1 MARILNGLK
10 GLARNRWVRW
20 LALPASVLAVIGV
33 VVSATP
39 PPNIP
44 LVSLAAEP
52 LYARGARAKPTLT
65 LALSVEFPTV
75 GAQYVSTPGSNTD
88 GTYSSATQYIGYF
101 DSESCYVYND
111 APTEGTPAADYKRFD
126 RSKAATSHTCGGDSF
141 SGNFMNWASS
151 SAIDILRFGLTG
163 GDRVVDTSTLTV
175 LQRAVLPNTNVSG
188 NFWNGSNF
196 PDKQLSP
203 ADVSGAVPTALL
215 GTTPYTGTIHVAN
228 CLNRI
233 HFGTTATGNCANPGN
248 NSNLGVSSGGTSVG
262 PVSNFNGALPADF
275 STTACAGENGFCAFA
290 GVLEVAYGDKLH
302 NKWIFVPAKNGIA
315 CSNYMTGPLRD
326 PDSGTVKSCYTRPY
340 TGTWVPG
347 GTTGLTSDT
356 FFYTRVSVCNSSG
369 GTLADPRPDLCLR
382 YPSGSYK
389 PTGNLQK
396 YSDRLRVA
404 AFGYLNDS
412 SGNPNQRY
420 GGVLRAPM
428 KYVGPTAYDANFTLI
443 SGANPNQEWDTLTGV
458 FIQNPDAN
466 SSIKSG
472 PGNAGPYLSGVT
484 NYLNQ
489 FGRTGIFGQYKTY
502 DPVGELYYESVR
514 YLQGLPITSQAVSGI
529 TTSMKD
535 GYPVTTTWV
544 DPHPKVESMTDYS
557 CVRNNVVAIGDVN
570 THNDWSIPGNS
581 SHVTNDFARTANA
594 SRNEPDFSA
603 WTKVLGGFESNTG
616 VSYLDGHG
624 VTRTTSNF
632 NPPNSA
638 RWGMETQNIGA
649 DHASYFMAGVAYWA
663 NTHDIRGAQWTT
675 GWTGVDPRRPGMRIT
690 TYVLDVNEYGQQSVD
705 SARHNNQFFLTSKY
719 GGFND
724 VTGTG
729 TPFKAVDLTDSNT
742 SWQDPAH
749 PGEAKNYYLSSSA
762 SGVLA
767 ALNQIFAN
775 IASQADSI
783 AGGAISTQKL
793 TSVAGFIYQAQ
804 FDPAAWSGDLA
815 AYSATADTN
824 GVVTIGTVPTWKAAV
839 DLNAKAAA
847 TTPGG
852 GGRNIVIG
860 KAVAT
865 SAATATNFTWAS
877 IDADVKTALM
887 LKPYGTTTD
896 SDAIGETRLNYVR
909 GDRANEAPSGSLM
922 RKRASVLGDVV
933 NSAVAFSGAPSQQ
946 ISDPSYAAFYAAKL
960 NRKHALFVGANDGM
974 LHAFDP
980 DRGIVPSN
988 PGGDELFAYIPS
1000 WMASKLGAL
1009 TSPSYVHQSYVDAGP
1024 AVVEAKVGAGWKTV
1038 LVGGTGGGGQGVYAL
1053 DVSDPNAFSASSVMW
1068 EFKDSDDADLGN
1080 VIGKPQILKLRTNA
1094 SSESVAVYK
1103 YFAVVA
1109 SGVNNY
1115 ANDGHYSLTGSSAI
1129 FLLDLAKA
1137 AGDAWTLNSNY
1148 FKISFQAPLSTIASG
1163 MVGFTARLGAADS
1176 VIALYVGELQGNLWK
1191 LDFTQ
1196 ATAGTSDWNLGKLS
1210 YFRDGSNPLPMYIAK
1225 DATGNRQPI
1234 MMEPA
1239 LVYGANRS
1247 IIVSFGTGKF
1257 LELSD
1262 NVTTGA
1268 PQQSVY
1274 AILDDNSTTLDKT
1287 SGAASAIAG
1296 RARLMPG
1303 VVSAGVVAVA
1313 PFVWGRALADF
1324 SGTPPTNSVTS
1335 GWYFDF
1341 GTPGERQISNFAV
1354 QLGQLVF
1361 GSVIPAVNS
1370 CDNGNGNLYV
1380 VNVATGDAT
1389 SQESTVG
1396 ILGEPFVTQVGSST
1410 TTGTD
1415 TTGLRTETA
1424 RYQVIL
1430 QGSGGLAAPPPLSQ
1444 VWTSFWGRLSW
1455 REISNYQQL
1464 RHN

>member
-1 MARILNGLK
+1 MARILNVLK

-20 LALPASVLAVIGV
+20 LALPASVVAVIGV
-33 VVSATP
+33 VLSATP

-75 GAQYVSTPGSNTD
+75 GAQYLTTPHATSDN
-88 GTYSSATQYIGYF
+88 TYSTGTQYIGYF

-126 RSKAATSHTCGGDSF
+126 RSKAGTSHTCGGDSF

-163 GDRVVDTSTLTV
+163 GDRVIDTSTLTV
-175 LQRAVLPNTNVSG
+175 LQRAVLPTSQG
-188 NFWNGSNF
+188 TFWNGENF
-196 PDKQLSP
+196 PDKQLSS
-203 ADVSGAVPTALL
+203 ADARGAVPTVLI
-215 GTTPYTGTIHVAN
+215 GTYTGTIHVAN

-233 HFGTTATGNCANPGN
+233 HFGTNAAGNCASPGD
-248 NSNLGVSSGGTSVG
+248 NSNLGVSTGGTSFG
-262 PVSNFNGALPADF
+262 PVSNYNGPLDSNF
-275 STTACAGENGFCAFA
+275 STTACAGEKGFCTFS
-290 GVLEVAYGDKLH
+290 GVLEVAYGDKDH

-315 CSNYMTGPLRD
+315 CSNYMTGPLND

-356 FFYTRVSVCNSSG
+356 FFYTRVSVCNSTAG
-369 GTLADPRPDLCLR
+369 VLGDPRPDLCLR
-382 YPSGSYK
+382 YPSGNYK

-404 AFGYLNDS
+404 AFGYLNDG
-412 SGNPNQRY
+412 SGNPNERY

-458 FIQNPDAN
+458 FSQNPDAN
-466 SSIKSG
+466 SSIRSG
-472 PGNAGPYLSGVT
+472 PSNAGPYLSGVS

-514 YLQGLPITSQAVSGI
+514 YLQGLPITSQAISGM

-535 GYPVTTTWV
+535 GFPVTTTWV
-544 DPHPKVESMTDYS
+544 DPHPKVASMDDYS
-557 CVRNNVVAIGDVN
+557 CVRNNIVAIGDDN
-570 THNDWSIPGNS
+570 THNDKSIPGNTS
-581 SHVTNDFARTANA
+581 RLTNESATNLGFPAGRAANESA
-594 SRNEPDFSA
+594 NEPDFYT
-603 WTKVLGGFESNTG
+603 WTKVLGGFESDRAVT
-616 VSYLDGHG
+616 YLDGHG
-624 VTRTTSNF
+624 VSRTTSNF
-632 NPPNSA
+632 NAANSA
-638 RWGMETQNIGA
+638 RWGMETQNIGS
-649 DHASYFMAGVAYWA
+649 DGASYFMAGVAYWA

-690 TYVLDVNEYGQQSVD
+690 TYVLDVNEFGNQSVD
-705 SARHNNQFFLTSKY
+705 STRHNNQFFLTSKY

-762 SGVLA
+762 SSVLA

-815 AYSATADTN
+815 AYSATADTD
-824 GVVTIGTVPTWKAAV
+824 GVVTIGTAPTWKAAL

-852 GGRNIVIG
+852 GSRNIVIG

-865 SAATATNFTWAS
+865 SSATATNFTWGS
-877 IDADVKTALM
+877 IDADVKAALL
-887 LKPYGTTTD
+887 LKPYGTSTD
-896 SDAIGETRLNYVR
+896 VDAVGQARLAYLR
-909 GDRANEAPSGSLM
+909 GDRANEAPLGLLM
-922 RKRASVLGDVV
+922 RKRAGVLGDVV

-946 ISDPSYAAFYAAKL
+946 ISDPAYAAFYTANL
-960 NRKHALFVGANDGM
+960 SRKHALFVGANDGM

-980 DRGIVPSN
+980 DHGNVNGN

-1000 WMASKLGAL
+1000 WMVPKLGAL

-1024 AVVEAKVGAGWKTV
+1024 AVAEAKVGAGWKTV

-1068 EFKDSDDADLGN
+1068 EFKDSDDADMGN

-1094 SSESVAVYK
+1094 SSDSVAVYK

-1115 ANDGHYSLTGSSAI
+1115 ANDGHYSSTGSSAI
-1129 FLLDLAKA
+1129 FLLDLSKP
-1137 AGDAWTLNSNY
+1137 AGDAWTVNSNY
-1148 FKISFQAPLSTIASG
+1148 FKISFQTPLSTVASG
-1163 MVGFTARLGAADS
+1163 MVGFTARLGAADAVS
-1176 VIALYVGELQGNLWK
+1176 AIYAGELQGNLWK

-1196 ATAGTSDWNLGKLS
+1196 ATAGTADWNLAKLS
-1210 YFRDGSNPLPMYIAK
+1210 YFKDGSNPLPMYISK
-1225 DATGNRQPI
+1225 DSAGNRQPI
-1234 MMEPA
+1234 VMEPA

-1262 NVTTGA
+1262 NVTSGA
-1268 PQQSVY
+1268 LQQSVY
-1274 AILDDNSTTLDKT
+1274 AILDNNSTTLDMPT
-1287 SGAASAIAG
+1287 GAASAIAG
-1296 RARLMPG
+1296 RGRLIPG
-1303 VVSAGVVAVA
+1303 VVSGDTVAVGA
-1313 PFVWGRALADF
+1313 FTLGRSLVDSDP
-1324 SGTPPTNSVTS
+1324 SGVRS

-1341 GTPGERQISNFAV
+1341 GAAGERQISNFAV
-1354 QLGQLVF
+1354 EFGQLVF

-1370 CDNGNGNLYV
+1370 CDNGNGNLYI

-1389 SQESTVG
+1389 SQKSTVG

-1410 TTGTD
+1410 TTVTD

-1444 VWTSFWGRLSW
+1444 VWTSVWGRLSW